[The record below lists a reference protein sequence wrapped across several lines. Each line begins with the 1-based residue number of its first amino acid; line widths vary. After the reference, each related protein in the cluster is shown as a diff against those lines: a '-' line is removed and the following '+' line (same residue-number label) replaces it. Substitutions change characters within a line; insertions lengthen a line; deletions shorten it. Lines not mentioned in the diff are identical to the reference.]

1 VAVST
6 AALPRRLRDDRSE
19 SATALEGT
27 ERRSLTRRVLSALV
41 TLLIVGLAV
50 YLWPARFGG
59 STRLVIVS
67 GQSMEPTYDLGDIV
81 IARDGTDYGVGDIV
95 VFAVPEGE
103 AKGLLVIHRIVGVD
117 DNGNFATQGDNRES
131 PDQWLLTKDDI
142 VGTPLVHIPKG
153 GLLVRAVQ
161 QWYVLAVILGLLAIV
176 LVWPRSS
183 EEDDNDDEDELDPA
197 LLDVEVPF
205 DAQLVRALVPVEIAE
220 PLPPRLVAAEVPTTW
235 RVGEWSDSEI
245 PDTVMAEAEAW
256 LEQELE
262 RELSPAAR

>member
-1 VAVST
+1 MAVST
-6 AALPRRLRDDRSE
+6 APLPQRAVDAPEHRSH
-19 SATALEGT
+19 
-27 ERRSLTRRVLSALV
+27 TRRVLGALV

-81 IARDGTDYGVGDIV
+81 IARDGAHYGVGDIV

-131 PDQWLLTKDDI
+131 PDQWLLTQDDI

-161 QWYVLAVILGLLAIV
+161 QWYVLAVILGVLAIV

-183 EEDDNDDEDELDPA
+183 DGEHDEQDVEIKVDP
-197 LLDVEVPF
+197 LEVEVPF
-205 DAQLVRALVPVEIAE
+205 DAALVRTLIPVAIDEPVPS
-220 PLPPRLVAAEVPTTW
+220 RLHAADVPTTW
-235 RVGEWSDSEI
+235 RVGEWSDAEI

-256 LEQELE
+256 LERELE
-262 RELSPAAR
+262 RELTPAGR